1 MGPVKSEEKVS
12 SSSTWW
18 GSRFCKRLQ
27 EKGMLYMNSR
37 VWKNLSSLKNTWVS
51 ERNSKDWKKLEWNTA
66 LEISCTLGSYN
77 LSHSRKWV
85 PFILAVKFQS
95 RLPSLNGKSNCNP
108 QRSKTTIHNI
118 HGKNQQE
125 SSDLTILKI
134 GGWVHDT
141 HNGMHGPMIITWW
154 QNEWFPCHPSL
165 VVERAQNQQTSISTF
180 S

>member
-1 MGPVKSEEKVS
+1 
-12 SSSTWW
+12 
-18 GSRFCKRLQ
+18 
-27 EKGMLYMNSR
+27 MLYMNSR
-37 VWKNLSSLKNTWVS
+37 VWKDLSSLKITWVS

-77 LSHSRKWV
+77 LSHSRKRI

-95 RLPSLNGKSNCNP
+95 RLPSLNGKSNRNP

-118 HGKNQQE
+118 HGKTQQE

-141 HNGMHGPMIITWW
+141 HNGMHGRMIITWW
-154 QNEWFPCHPSL
+154 QNEWFPSHPIL